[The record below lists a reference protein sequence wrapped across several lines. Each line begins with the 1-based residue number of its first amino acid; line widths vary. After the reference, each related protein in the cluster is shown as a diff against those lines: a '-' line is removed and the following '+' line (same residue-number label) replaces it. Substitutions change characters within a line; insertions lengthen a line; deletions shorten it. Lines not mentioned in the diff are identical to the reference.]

1 MKAVILAGGKGTRML
16 PLTYTRP
23 KALLP
28 LANRPI
34 MQHLV
39 DALLGLPEECAEI
52 DEIIIVTN
60 YLEECIRDYFAAADY
75 EGRDV
80 VKISF
85 VHQAEPLGTGDALKA
100 VAGMLKD
107 DFILINGDETFGR
120 GDIMTVVDAFKARQA
135 KAVIAAAS
143 MEKPGLYGVLVADA
157 DGRLRRIIEKGAASD
172 GSLVSAGMYVLSPD
186 IFSYVARLTPSLRGE
201 YELTDALTAMAE
213 QTNAVFVRK
222 VDGWFSVSMLWDL
235 LEANTRKLRERIEA
249 EGARAMPSADGKG
262 KYVLGAN
269 VVIKS
274 GVVIE
279 GNVIIGDGSVI
290 GPNCYIRGDTS
301 IGRNC
306 HVGNGCEIK
315 NSIVMDDSKVPHL
328 SYVGDS
334 VIGEHC
340 NLGAGTVV
348 GNLRHDNR
356 GVKVQVKDE
365 VVDSGM
371 RKLGFFMADY
381 TKTGVNTSIY
391 PGMTLGP
398 FAWTAPSAVVD
409 RNLEPF
415 MMIGPKGKTRIA
427 KEKIG
432 DVAKEEADRKFLE
445 KVYDDVC

>member
-16 PLTYTRP
+16 PLTYTKP

-34 MQHLV
+34 VQHLV
-39 DALLGLPEECAEI
+39 DDLLALPEECAEI

-60 YLEECIRDYFAAADY
+60 YLEEKIREYFAAADY

-80 VKISF
+80 VKITI
-85 VHQAEPLGTGDALKA
+85 VHQAQPLGTGDALKA
-100 VAGMLKD
+100 VAGMLKE

-120 GDIMTVVDAFKARQA
+120 EDIIAAIDAFKARQA
-135 KAVIAAAS
+135 KAVIAASAV
-143 MEKPGLYGVLVADA
+143 EKPGLYGVLVTDA
-157 DGRLRRIIEKGAASD
+157 DGRLQRIAEKTAAPEGA
-172 GSLVSAGMYVLSPD
+172 LVNAGMYVLSPD
-186 IFSYVARLTPSLRGE
+186 IFGYVAKLKPSPRGE

-213 QTNAVFVRK
+213 QTNAVYVRK

-235 LEANTRKLRERIEA
+235 LEANARKLRERVEA
-249 EGARAMPSADGKG
+249 EGARAKPSADGKG
-262 KYVLGAN
+262 KYVVGAN

-279 GNVIIGDGSVI
+279 GNVIIGEGSVI
-290 GPNCYIRGDTS
+290 GPNCYIRGDTA

-306 HVGNGCEIK
+306 HVGNGCEVK
-315 NSIVMDDSKVPHL
+315 NCIIMDNSNVPHL

-334 VIGEHC
+334 VIGSNC
-340 NLGAGTVV
+340 NLGAGTLCA
-348 GNLRHDNR
+348 NLRHDGR
-356 GVKVQVKDE
+356 GVKVMVKGE
-365 VVDSGM
+365 VVDSGR

-391 PGMTLGP
+391 PGMVLGP
-398 FAWTAPSAVVD
+398 FAWTAPSTVVD

-415 MMIGPKGKTRIA
+415 TMLGPDGKTKIPKEKVIATA
-427 KEKIG
+427 KEDK
-432 DVAKEEADRKFLE
+432 DRIILE
-445 KVYDDVC
+445 KLYEGLS